1 MHLKQKATVSIIQV
15 YTGLFM
21 VQTLSARNRHSLIF
35 SGGILVFIMTYR
47 KNQTLTTDEILH
59 WDDIMSNP
67 GKNYDVVTGTYT
79 APHDGHH
86 QFSVTKRTAVQTPFA
101 LY

>member
-1 MHLKQKATVSIIQV
+1 
-15 YTGLFM
+15 
-21 VQTLSARNRHSLIF
+21 
-35 SGGILVFIMTYR
+35 
-47 KNQTLTTDEILH
+47 
-59 WDDIMSNP
+59 MSNP

>member
-35 SGGILVFIMTYR
+35 SGGILAKLFFLCVCVSALKDTVFMLTYR
-47 KNQTLTTDEILH
+47 RIKL
-59 WDDIMSNP
+59 
-67 GKNYDVVTGTYT
+67 
-79 APHDGHH
+79 
-86 QFSVTKRTAVQTPFA
+86 
-101 LY
+101 